1 MGSASSVLTKVS
13 KGNTSVPGQ
22 CVELPAG
29 RPVLPGILI
38 SVLAAGNQPV
48 AAVIPRCRNL
58 INSGGRQGLGET
70 QLAAT

>member
-1 MGSASSVLTKVS
+1 MAGLAPSGKSLFARE
-13 KGNTSVPGQ
+13 NQ